1 MEGNTGMKL
10 FKLLGLMFCFLGIHK
25 WENTANLCSTIRV
38 CSICGKVQILKYDP
52 MYGSSDW
59 EEL

>member
-1 MEGNTGMKL
+1 MKL

>member
-1 MEGNTGMKL
+1 MKL
-10 FKLLGLMFCFLGIHK
+10 FRLLRLIFCFFGIHK
-25 WENTANLCSTIRV
+25 WKNTTNLYSIVRV
-38 CSICGKVQILKYDP
+38 CSICGKIQILRYDP